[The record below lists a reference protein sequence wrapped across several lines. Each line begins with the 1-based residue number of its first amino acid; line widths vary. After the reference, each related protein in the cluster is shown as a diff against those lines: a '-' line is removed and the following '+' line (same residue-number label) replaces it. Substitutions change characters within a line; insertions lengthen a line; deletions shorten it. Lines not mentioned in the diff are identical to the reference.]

1 MAKLGQ
7 LGCSGPEARAR
18 LKRILDMGLTDLV
31 ANQGAPL
38 TSRETIF
45 IKDMEEALM
54 NNPNF
59 EPSYGQVTWA
69 EDLKEKYL

>member
-18 LKRILDMGLTDLV
+18 LVRILDMGLADLV
-31 ANQGAPL
+31 SNNSAPL
-38 TSRETIF
+38 TSREAKF
-45 IKDMEEALM
+45 IKDMQEAVE

-59 EPSYGQVTWA
+59 EPSYGQVTWL

>member
-18 LKRILDMGLTDLV
+18 LKRILDMGLSDLV
-31 ANQGAPL
+31 AHQDAPI
-38 TSRETIF
+38 TAWEAKF
-45 IKDMEEALM
+45 IRDMIASIED
-54 NNPNF
+54 NPNF
-59 EPSYGQVTWA
+59 EPTYGQVTKA

>member
-7 LGCSGPEARAR
+7 LGCSGTEARAR
-18 LKRILDMGLTDLV
+18 LARLLDMGLADMAV
-31 ANQGAPL
+31 EQSSPL
-38 TSRETIF
+38 TVREASF
-45 IKDMEEALM
+45 IRDMHEAIE

-59 EPSYGQVTWA
+59 EPSYGQVTWM